1 MKQIAFVVLS
11 LISLLCVS
19 QSWDSQRL
27 PHHIT
32 IELWPDGAPTDNG
45 VDYAHLST
53 DNNRDIKPQM
63 HVFLPHGEQPHHAV
77 IICPGGAYGGLAMYH
92 EGFEWTEYF
101 TSHDIAAIVL
111 LYRLPHGHHEVPA
124 EDVYEAIRLTQT
136 HASEWHID
144 PAHIGIMGSSA
155 GGHLASTV
163 ATHAPAMLR
172 PAFQI
177 LLYPV
182 ITTDPTFTH
191 YWSCRNLMGELLSEM
206 KYVKFVKPQGAF
218 YYFVDLSDAFGK
230 EYKGKKI
237 ESAADAA
244 AILIEDYH
252 VVIVPCADFGA
263 PECFRLSYAIS
274 DDDIRKGLGRLSQ
287 FLDDLK

>member
-63 HVFLPHGEQPHHAV
+63 HVFLPHGEQPHRAV

-101 TSHDIAAIVL
+101 TSHDIALATTLPPSCCSIGCL
-111 LYRLPHGHHEVPA
+111 TGTMRYRPKM
-124 EDVYEAIRLTQT
+124 YMR
-136 HASEWHID
+136 
-144 PAHIGIMGSSA
+144 
-155 GGHLASTV
+155 
-163 ATHAPAMLR
+163 
-172 PAFQI
+172 
-177 LLYPV
+177 
-182 ITTDPTFTH
+182 
-191 YWSCRNLMGELLSEM
+191 
-206 KYVKFVKPQGAF
+206 
-218 YYFVDLSDAFGK
+218 LSDSLRRMPASGTSTLPT
-230 EYKGKKI
+230 
-237 ESAADAA
+237 SASWDRRQVDIWHRQSPLMLQSGFARHSRFCSILSSPPTPLSLITGRAA
-244 AILIEDYH
+244 T
-252 VVIVPCADFGA
+252 
-263 PECFRLSYAIS
+263 
-274 DDDIRKGLGRLSQ
+274 
-287 FLDDLK
+287 